1 MDIELIR
8 KGELKALAGA
18 NLEDEDLA
26 GANLSGSNLAG
37 AKLVGTD
44 LKGANLERAYLEV
57 VRICGPVSGVP
68 TSCRRIWYELICAV
82 PVCAVPI

>member
-1 MDIELIR
+1 MDIESIR

-26 GANLSGSNLAG
+26 GANLAGSNLAG

-44 LKGANLERAYLEV
+44 LKGANLERAYLEGAPDGSPA
-57 VRICGPVSGVP
+57 RRCGSAGKPLGCQP
-68 TSCRRIWYELICAV
+68 YAGELSAG
-82 PVCAVPI
+82 